1 MKGICIVSIYHTKG
15 SPGCFTMTLTT
26 IKQHTHV
33 CKCTHRQTCTHI
45 WNTQTHE
52 NWRRGVEMA
61 VKKHC
66 LEIAVEQVVLWTDLK
81 EEEEL
86 ECLRRQTVQNRCAN
100 IRKWSFSKCFCVY
113 TRGQMRIMLLRFR
126 VKDTG
131 TLLKDVHLCRVA
143 LFLSIPKNLTVY
155 CWESFLQVP
164 QVIFRQSLREDKWKY
179 SFVTCVSIFFPG
191 QSWTEIK
198 LARSV
203 Q

>member
-1 MKGICIVSIYHTKG
+1 MKGTCIVPIFHTKG
-15 SPGCFTMTLTT
+15 SPGCFTITLTT

-86 ECLRRQTVQNRCAN
+86 ECLRRQTVRNRCAN

-113 TRGQMRIMLLRFR
+113 TRDDSVSDADHAFEIQGQRHWHFAEGCTFVQSGIIPFHTKEFDSVLLGK
-126 VKDTG
+126 VPSSST
-131 TLLKDVHLCRVA
+131 
-143 LFLSIPKNLTVY
+143 SNLQTV
-155 CWESFLQVP
+155 FK
-164 QVIFRQSLREDKWKY
+164 R
-179 SFVTCVSIFFPG
+179 G
-191 QSWTEIK
+191 
-198 LARSV
+198 
-203 Q
+203 